1 MFESFSKFISDLDYL
16 VVIDAVVFVLAIV
29 PFFIFFY
36 NKRQMKV
43 FAIVL
48 IILGGLTALEIVNVY
63 MEKELFLIARLVMRV
78 LSVFIVVACAVAYGS
93 DLKTFFGRIS
103 SNKTKNFYEKGFGN
117 VDDLKTASAELLDA
131 VQDMA
136 KRNTGAIIL
145 LTNGAGDFPPNILDT
160 GTKLDADLSAG
171 LLESIFNT
179 KGPLHDG
186 AVVVTGTKIRAAG
199 CFLPLT
205 QNINVGKEFGTRH
218 RAAIGITEESDVI
231 AIVVSEETGIISVG
245 RTGELKRYMTM
256 EKLKE
261 IIEEQFGIASL
272 SQEEEAGRHGGGR
285 RHRNR
290 DEM

>member
-1 MFESFSKFISDLDYL
+1 MFGKFISDINYFA
-16 VVIDAVVFVLAIV
+16 VIDAAILILALAPIV
-29 PFFIFFY
+29 IFFY

-43 FAIVL
+43 LFIVFIIFAAL
-48 IILGGLTALEIVNVY
+48 ITLEVVNVY
-63 MEKELFLIARLVMRV
+63 AKKELFWVARSALRLLAFFMAA
-78 LSVFIVVACAVAYGS
+78 ACAVAYGP

-103 SNKTKNFYEKGFGN
+103 SKKTKNLYEKGYGN
-117 VDDLKTASAELLDA
+117 VDDLKIASSELLDSI
-131 VQDMA
+131 QDMA

-145 LTNGAGDFPPNILDT
+145 LTNGDGDFPSNILDT

-218 RAAIGITEESDVI
+218 RAAIGITEETDVV

-245 RTGELKRYMTM
+245 RAGELKRYMTM
-256 EKLKE
+256 EKLKAV
-261 IIEEQFGIASL
+261 IEEQFGIADL
-272 SQEEEAGRHGGGR
+272 SQEAEMGRHGR
-285 RHRNR
+285 WHRGHGDGNF
-290 DEM
+290 